1 MKPNIETH
9 LQSQV
14 ISFLRFPL
22 IVAVVFIH
30 TQITAIGGIKANLSA
45 PFQFTGQFQIYETTV
60 FLVAQI
66 FARLA
71 VPLFFIFSGFLFFKK
86 CDEFNTSTYFNKLKK
101 RTHSLLIPYLF
112 WNLLFIVLFSQFADS
127 IKDWL
132 ILFWRPASLQL
143 WFIRDLMVVVLFSP
157 LIYWLTKKTKHYF
170 PLTLCILWLMQWW
183 FKIKGISIEAFFF
196 FSLGGYFSIT
206 KKNFVELVKNKLSVL
221 TMLYFIL
228 VLATLLLRNCEYVL
242 YIRRLSIVA
251 GVPFIVSLTANCIER
266 KKWKVNSFL
275 EESSFFIYAYHII
288 AMRTLEGIFFSILPT
303 TTEIK
308 ATILYFLFSF
318 LLVLIGLGLY
328 ALLKRFLPKTTA
340 FITGGR

>member
-1 MKPNIETH
+1 MKPNDKTH

-45 PFQFTGQFQIYETTV
+45 PFQFAGQFPIYETTV

-112 WNLLFIVLFSQFADS
+112 WNLLFIVLSSQFADS

-157 LIYWLTKKTKHYF
+157 LILEIIF
-170 PLTLCILWLMQWW
+170 
-183 FKIKGISIEAFFF
+183 IE
-196 FSLGGYFSIT
+196 
-206 KKNFVELVKNKLSVL
+206 N
-221 TMLYFIL
+221 
-228 VLATLLLRNCEYVL
+228 
-242 YIRRLSIVA
+242 
-251 GVPFIVSLTANCIER
+251 
-266 KKWKVNSFL
+266 
-275 EESSFFIYAYHII
+275 
-288 AMRTLEGIFFSILPT
+288 SILN
-303 TTEIK
+303 
-308 ATILYFLFSF
+308 
-318 LLVLIGLGLY
+318 
-328 ALLKRFLPKTTA
+328 RFGIVRNDE
-340 FITGGR
+340 FFD